1 MMDLSSL
8 KDYLAEDWRAVQRLM
23 TSALRCDIDIL
34 EQVNASILSSSGKQ
48 LRPLVSLLVAR
59 MCSREGKVSEATI
72 RYAAA
77 SELLHNATLL
87 HDDVADSSDIRRG
100 KPTVRALMGPSASVL
115 VGDFWLVRAI
125 DLIRGGDGFSPM
137 DMEAVGIFS
146 KTLGD
151 LAQGEMLQLQKAQEC
166 DTTLEDYEK
175 IIYCKTAS
183 LFEASW
189 HSAAL
194 SVEAD
199 KEVCRK
205 IIDFS
210 VNLGLAFQVR
220 DDILDNVGDAAV
232 GKPLGVDLL
241 EHKMTAPLLCALEC
255 VSAGKAEE
263 IRRKVASLESG
274 NNSVKDE
281 IMKFVAEN
289 DGVAHA
295 TRMLGKYMEKALDAL
310 DMFPESFEK
319 QALVQLAR
327 FTAER
332 NC

>member
-1 MMDLSSL
+1 MHSS
-8 KDYLAEDWRAVQRLM
+8 
-23 TSALRCDIDIL
+23 T
-34 EQVNASILSSSGKQ
+34 
-48 LRPLVSLLVAR
+48 
-59 MCSREGKVSEATI
+59 
-72 RYAAA
+72 
-77 SELLHNATLL
+77 
-87 HDDVADSSDIRRG
+87 
-100 KPTVRALMGPSASVL
+100 
-115 VGDFWLVRAI
+115 
-125 DLIRGGDGFSPM
+125 
-137 DMEAVGIFS
+137 
-146 KTLGD
+146 
-151 LAQGEMLQLQKAQEC
+151 
-166 DTTLEDYEK
+166 
-175 IIYCKTAS
+175 
-183 LFEASW
+183 
-189 HSAAL
+189 L
-194 SVEAD
+194 SVEAG
-199 KEVCRK
+199 KEVWRR

-220 DDILDNVGDAAV
+220 DDILDNVGDSAV